1 MNTDAAIVIAVD
13 ATCYC
18 MKFFIG
24 NSDGVMVS
32 GSWHRCMMGPAI
44 SKRIIGLIG
53 SSVLSV
59 RAYAS
64 HRENLSCDYAA
75 RKRATG
81 RRHRLFCRPTIDGG
95 IVLVNCVDRTR
106 A

>member
-1 MNTDAAIVIAVD
+1 
-13 ATCYC
+13 
-18 MKFFIG
+18 
-24 NSDGVMVS
+24 
-32 GSWHRCMMGPAI
+32 MGPVI

-64 HRENLSCDYAA
+64 HRKNPSCDYAD

-81 RRHRLFCRPTIDGG
+81 RRHRRFCRPAIGVWV
-95 IVLVNCVDRTR
+95 VLVNRIDRTR
-106 A
+106 AGDIAADDVEFSTMSCA